1 MSMLK
6 TGVVIAVVCALGVGT
21 IAAISGLE
29 NRAAS
34 THDAQ
39 VGIAGLRSQFDAMQA
54 LPWSTD
60 VHGVPRATNLPALKS
75 ARAAF
80 LASLDQLLAG
90 SAPAPLKAAAAA
102 SQANYLELVHVYRT
116 GVADHGWPQLVSASL
131 YRSQEQS
138 HGQTTAL
145 LEAAAA
151 KYDQSAGAAER
162 AVKLGSAGAI
172 AILLAAFAFFFAR
185 WARVAASRERVL
197 RVVDEKSDELRHQAL
212 HDALTGL
219 PNRVLIIDR
228 AQQMLA
234 RAQRDG
240 LTIAALF
247 IDLDGFKSIND
258 TCGHAAGDALLRSV
272 GERIQ
277 LVIRESDTVGRLG
290 GDEFV
295 VLTEASEFDAG
306 PELIAERLLEV
317 LRQPFDLGA
326 LADVRVQV
334 SASVGIAIGDRPSAD
349 ELLRD
354 ADVALYEAKTAGRDR
369 YVVFRQEM
377 QVAVQDRLS
386 LEMDLRDALDAEELF
401 LVYQPT
407 FDLGDGTATGF
418 EALLRWQHPV
428 RGVLMPSE
436 IIPVAEQSRLI
447 VEIGRWVLFTACTQA
462 ATWHREGY
470 PVEIAV
476 NVSARQLD
484 DTTFVATVADVLEVS
499 GLDPHFLVL
508 EITETALMRN
518 PEKVAA
524 LLTKLKRLGLR
535 LAIDDF
541 GTGYSSLA
549 YLRQFP
555 MDTLKIDRSFITGLA
570 NSREAKAIVHSL
582 VQLGKTLNLDIVA
595 EGIEHTDQLEHLQA
609 EACNHGQGFLLARPL
624 KTQAATRFLVA
635 RTGAVAG
642 LGSRSD
648 SPAPV

>member
-1 MSMLK
+1 MFK
-6 TGVVIAVVCALGVGT
+6 TGVVIAVVCALGMGT

-39 VGIAGLRSQFDAMQA
+39 VRIAGLRSQFDVMQA
-54 LPWSTD
+54 VPWSTD
-60 VHGVPRATNLPALKS
+60 LQGVPKATNLSALKQ
-75 ARAAF
+75 ARATF
-80 LASLDQLLAG
+80 VSSLDQLLSG
-90 SAPAPLKAAAAA
+90 SPPAALKVAAAA
-102 SQANYLELVHVYRT
+102 SAANYLELVHVYRT
-116 GVADHGWPQLVSASL
+116 GVADHGWPRLVSATL

-145 LEAAAA
+145 LETAAAQ
-151 KYDQSAGAAER
+151 YDRSAGAAER
-162 AVKLGSAGAI
+162 DAKLGSAGAI

-234 RAQRDG
+234 RAQREG

-258 TCGHAAGDALLRSV
+258 TFGHPAGDALLRAV
-272 GERIQ
+272 GERIR

-317 LRQPFDLGA
+317 LRQPFDLGS

-334 SASVGIAIGDRPSAD
+334 SASIGIAIGDRPSAD

-354 ADVALYEAKTAGRDR
+354 ADVALYEAKTAGKDR
-369 YVVFRQEM
+369 SVVFRQEM

-386 LEMDLRDALDAEELF
+386 LEMDLRDALRNDELF

-407 FDLGDGTATGF
+407 FDLADGTASGF

-447 VEIGRWVLFTACTQA
+447 VEIGRWALFTACTQA
-462 ATWHREGY
+462 AAWHGQGH

-484 DTTFVATVADVLEVS
+484 DSAFVATVAEALEES
-499 GLDPHFLVL
+499 GLDPRYLVL
-508 EITETALMRN
+508 EITETALIRN

-524 LLTKLKRLGLR
+524 LLTKLKLLGLR

-555 MDTLKIDRSFITGLA
+555 MDTLKIDRSFVTGLA
-570 NSREAKAIVHSL
+570 SSQEAKALVHSL
-582 VQLGKTLNLDIVA
+582 VQLGKNLNLDIVA
-595 EGIEHTDQLEHLQA
+595 EGIEHTDQLEQLRA
-609 EACNHGQGFLLARPL
+609 EACDHGQGFLLARPL
-624 KTQAATRFLVA
+624 NTQAATRFLAA
-635 RTGAVAG
+635 RDGSIVGFGPRGVSQAAV
-642 LGSRSD
+642 
-648 SPAPV
+648 

>member
-1 MSMLK
+1 M
-6 TGVVIAVVCALGVGT
+6 
-21 IAAISGLE
+21 
-29 NRAAS
+29 
-34 THDAQ
+34 
-39 VGIAGLRSQFDAMQA
+39 
-54 LPWSTD
+54 
-60 VHGVPRATNLPALKS
+60 
-75 ARAAF
+75 
-80 LASLDQLLAG
+80 
-90 SAPAPLKAAAAA
+90 
-102 SQANYLELVHVYRT
+102 AN
-116 GVADHGWPQLVSASL
+116 HGWPQLVSASL

-145 LEAAAA
+145 LETAAAQ
-151 KYDQSAGAAER
+151 YDRSAGAAER
-162 AVKLGSAGAI
+162 DVKLGSAGAI

-258 TCGHAAGDALLRSV
+258 TFGHPAGDALLRAV

-317 LRQPFDLGA
+317 LRQPFDLGS

-334 SASVGIAIGDRPSAD
+334 SASIGIAIGDRPSAD

-354 ADVALYEAKTAGRDR
+354 ADVALYEAKTAGKDR

-386 LEMDLRDALDAEELF
+386 LEMDLRDALADDELF

-407 FDLGDGTATGF
+407 FDLADG
-418 EALLRWQHPV
+418 
-428 RGVLMPSE
+428 
-436 IIPVAEQSRLI
+436 
-447 VEIGRWVLFTACTQA
+447 
-462 ATWHREGY
+462 
-470 PVEIAV
+470 
-476 NVSARQLD
+476 
-484 DTTFVATVADVLEVS
+484 
-499 GLDPHFLVL
+499 
-508 EITETALMRN
+508 
-518 PEKVAA
+518 
-524 LLTKLKRLGLR
+524 
-535 LAIDDF
+535 
-541 GTGYSSLA
+541 
-549 YLRQFP
+549 
-555 MDTLKIDRSFITGLA
+555 
-570 NSREAKAIVHSL
+570 
-582 VQLGKTLNLDIVA
+582 
-595 EGIEHTDQLEHLQA
+595 
-609 EACNHGQGFLLARPL
+609 
-624 KTQAATRFLVA
+624 AATRLRGAASLAASGARSPHAVRDHPGRRA
-635 RTGAVAG
+635 EQADRRDRPLGSVHRLRTGRG
-642 LGSRSD
+642 LASRGLSGRD
-648 SPAPV
+648 RSQRFGPATGGPEVRRDRGRRARGERSRPALSRPRDHRDRAHAQSRQGRRAS